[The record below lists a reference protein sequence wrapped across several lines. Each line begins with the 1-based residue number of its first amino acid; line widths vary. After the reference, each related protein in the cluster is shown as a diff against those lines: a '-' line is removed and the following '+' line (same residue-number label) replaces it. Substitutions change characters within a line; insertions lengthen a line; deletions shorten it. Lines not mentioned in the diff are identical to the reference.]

1 MDMLWTNT
9 WSFIV
14 AILLLVTLHEWGHY
28 FVARRCGVA
37 IDKFSIGFGPTII
50 RWHNRLGTEFCLCA
64 LPLGGYVKMR
74 GETAVAT
81 SEVQSAS
88 AGGSFAACNVWQRM
102 AIVLAGPV
110 VNLLFAALVFAA
122 LAYGRYEHVAPI
134 VDAPASNTLAAP
146 LGLQKG
152 DVVVT
157 LNGKNVVSWAEIDA
171 GVMDSV
177 FDKAPILLTWRSASG
192 EVRSGMI
199 DTQTLDIEKGQGHA
213 EVGLSYVQAAA
224 PRIADVLAGPA
235 RDAGLQKNDVIV
247 AANGQSI
254 SSRDALTAILT
265 THIGQAV
272 ALDVMRGGQ
281 PLRVML
287 TPAKF
292 AYTEMANGQSVE
304 RVIGR
309 AGVALSMAD
318 VVVEERG
325 VFASV
330 GKGFEHMWRLAR
342 YNLKG
347 LYKIATGQM
356 SLKNIGGPIK
366 TAKIVGESVQHGFR
380 EFMARIAFVSIGL
393 GVLNLL
399 PIPVLDGGH
408 FFTYLIEAV
417 RRKPVSEKV
426 LLVAQKVG
434 LLMLLA
440 FMTLAFYNDALDL
453 FS

>member
-1 MDMLWTNT
+1 
-9 WSFIV
+9 
-14 AILLLVTLHEWGHY
+14 
-28 FVARRCGVA
+28 
-37 IDKFSIGFGPTII
+37 
-50 RWHNRLGTEFCLCA
+50 
-64 LPLGGYVKMR
+64 
-74 GETAVAT
+74 
-81 SEVQSAS
+81 
-88 AGGSFAACNVWQRM
+88 
-102 AIVLAGPV
+102 
-110 VNLLFAALVFAA
+110 
-122 LAYGRYEHVAPI
+122 
-134 VDAPASNTLAAP
+134 LAAP

-157 LNGKNVVSWAEIDA
+157 LNGKNVASWAEVDA

-247 AANGQSI
+247 AANGQPV

-265 THIGQAV
+265 AHIGQAI
-272 ALDVMRGGQ
+272 ALDVRRGDQ

-292 AYTEMANGQSVE
+292 AYSEVANGQSVE

-318 VVVEERG
+318 VVVKERG

>member
-1 MDMLWTNT
+1 
-9 WSFIV
+9 
-14 AILLLVTLHEWGHY
+14 
-28 FVARRCGVA
+28 
-37 IDKFSIGFGPTII
+37 
-50 RWHNRLGTEFCLCA
+50 
-64 LPLGGYVKMR
+64 
-74 GETAVAT
+74 
-81 SEVQSAS
+81 
-88 AGGSFAACNVWQRM
+88 
-102 AIVLAGPV
+102 
-110 VNLLFAALVFAA
+110 
-122 LAYGRYEHVAPI
+122 
-134 VDAPASNTLAAP
+134 
-146 LGLQKG
+146 
-152 DVVVT
+152 
-157 LNGKNVVSWAEIDA
+157 
-171 GVMDSV
+171 
-177 FDKAPILLTWRSASG
+177 
-192 EVRSGMI
+192 MI

-292 AYTEMANGQSVE
+292 AYSEMASGQSVE

-318 VVVEERG
+318 VVVKERG